1 MKTVIIAPKVIV
13 TVAKTTETVRIE
25 REFRSRSRVAGS
37 MRDCTLS
44 TMISLAGWE
53 DWLRAC
59 LNPSTCL

>member
-37 MRDCTLS
+37 MRDGTLS
-44 TMISLAGWE
+44 TMISLAGRE
-53 DWLRAC
+53 DWLRTC